1 MLKDEIKESLI
12 KKKTEFKRNVY
23 WWKNQSKHSM
33 KNKIKKLSKFLKL
46 YEKTVWQKKNIEAKV
61 WKKEREKDNIIL
73 IIE

>member
-1 MLKDEIKESLI
+1 MLKDEKKESSI

-46 YEKTVWQKKNIEAKV
+46 YEKTVWKKTLRLRFGKR
-61 WKKEREKDNIIL
+61 KERKII
-73 IIE
+73 

>member
-1 MLKDEIKESLI
+1 MLKDEIKESSI

-46 YEKTVWQKKNIEAKV
+46 YEKTVWQKKTLRLRFGKR
-61 WKKEREKDNIIL
+61 KERKII
-73 IIE
+73 

>member
-1 MLKDEIKESLI
+1 MLKDEIKESSI

-46 YEKTVWQKKNIEAKV
+46 YEKTVWQKKKTLRLRFG
-61 WKKEREKDNIIL
+61 KRKERKII
-73 IIE
+73 